1 MILAGIAEMASYGK
15 KCARYRLYKAY
26 LSLNMSERR
35 YKMVNK
41 LTDFFLNDDIQCV
54 VAEICFHILRL
65 L

>member
-1 MILAGIAEMASYGK
+1 MILAAEMALYGK

-26 LSLNMSERR
+26 LPLNTSERR

-54 VAEICFHILRL
+54 VAEMFSHSKAFLIY
-65 L
+65 